1 MLTPTLT
8 ADSKGISQE
17 ALVMSGVEMEEI
29 LDTHM
34 ASITQVTQLLGQA
47 GGNTEMQMNAMM
59 EIRDQVMDAIQLAE
73 LREDGAV
80 MEETLGL
87 KTSALP
93 NVVIGDIFTESIAM
107 MGILLMVMD
116 VAILA

>member
-17 ALVMSGVEMEEI
+17 ALVMSGAEMEEI

-34 ASITQVTQLLGQA
+34 ASITQVTQLLGQV

-59 EIRDQVMDAIQLAE
+59 EIRGQVMDAIQLAE
-73 LREDGAV
+73 LRWDGAV
-80 MEETLGL
+80 
-87 KTSALP
+87 
-93 NVVIGDIFTESIAM
+93 V
-107 MGILLMVMD
+107 
-116 VAILA
+116 